1 MPKPS
6 AQMSLAYGR
15 HRGPAPIGTRLAA
28 VVVALYQNADGHW
41 TIPLTLRPRSLQHHG
56 GQISL
61 PGGRI
66 ESGEDAYEAAL
77 REFHE
82 ELGIPA
88 DVLVRCGELS
98 SQFVYASA
106 NLVRPVV
113 TVVKAPVQNWIPDP
127 VEVEEVIELPLSV
140 LSDDQHRSSTTRQT
154 PIKKAGKEIG
164 SLAMKTPA
172 IHFENHYIWG
182 ATALILDQLVQILH
196 SLD

>member
-1 MPKPS
+1 
-6 AQMSLAYGR
+6 MSLAYGR
-15 HRGPAPIGTRLAA
+15 HRGPAPIGTRRAA
-28 VVVALYQNADGHW
+28 VVIALYQNAEGQW

-66 ESGEDAYEAAL
+66 EAGEGAYDAAL

-88 DVLVRCGELS
+88 DVLIRCGELS

-106 NLVRPVV
+106 NLVRPFV
-113 TVVKAPVQNWIPDP
+113 TVVKAPTQSWIPDP
-127 VEVEEVIELPLSV
+127 VEVDQVIELPLSV
-140 LSDDQHRSSTTRQT
+140 LTDDQNRSSRTRRT
-154 PIKKAGKEIG
+154 PIKKAGQEIG